1 MKMLKR
7 LGWWSLDYLYA
18 GWRQL
23 ESVFR
28 RGAPAHYAQGDPALP
43 AVVLLPGVYESWF
56 FLDPAAARLS
66 ALGYRVFT
74 VPALGFNRLPVP
86 DSAALATARLAAL
99 HAGHGVT
106 RCILLAH
113 SKGGLIGKHL
123 MLDADRAKGVR
134 LHRTDLTRD
143 GGSPLPAPAAGVEVL
158 GMVAVATPFAGSP
171 YARYLMSRTMR
182 DFSPADGAL
191 LALQEQAALNHKV
204 VSIYPEFD
212 PHIPGGSALAGAANI
227 ELPVS
232 GHFRTL
238 SDETVL
244 AAVGHAVAQL
254 AAEA

>member
-1 MKMLKR
+1 MRPGNPWWR
-7 LGWWSLDYLYA
+7 LLDYSHAAQVQAL
-18 GWRQL
+18 
-23 ESVFR
+23 SVFR
-28 RGAPAHYAQGDPALP
+28 RSAPRDFAAGDPGLP
-43 AVVLLPGVYESWF
+43 AVVLLPGVYETWL
-56 FLDPAAARLS
+56 FLEPAAEGLRRA
-66 ALGYRVFT
+66 GYRVFT
-74 VPALGFNRLPVP
+74 VPALGFNHRSVP
-86 DSAALATARLAAL
+86 ESAARVRRRLVEL
-99 HAGHGVT
+99 GQTHGVEQ
-106 RCILLAH
+106 CLLLAH

-182 DFSPADGAL
+182 DFSPADGVL